1 MSRTPTPDE
10 LRQVYAEL
18 KRQGLSRYDYDELVR
33 IDSQGRL
40 LMTTDVANASKAACQ
55 AIKASFKQLTAFQIV
70 AVNCQTTGNN
80 WLQQSLTKHNKPYV
94 WALYLEIDD
103 NTEHADLFL
112 DGYDAVS
119 KYIPELD
126 NILRVA
132 HLNGVDISKQNVHAD
147 IRGKQHMS
155 AVNEAKIP
163 EVPEKWYSKITAQ
176 MIEDYWPLKYVAD
189 YFAEVLNGTTSL
201 NEARDNLLSF
211 IPEYES
217 NKWNQLKECDGG
229 GAGAGG
235 DASGA
240 AGGDAGGAAASTGD
254 AATSTADVLGD
265 CHHDGK
271 NNDGYMGPGCFH
283 MPMHCMSYTTRYGG
297 SIRPKKKKKQKKHA
311 LRRFID
317 DVKVIEDY
325 DDLVS
330 EEDFFNYKKD

>member
-132 HLNGVDISKQNVHAD
+132 HLNGVDVNKQNVHAD
-147 IRGKQHMS
+147 IRGKQS
-155 AVNEAKIP
+155 SGIN
-163 EVPEKWYSKITAQ
+163 
-176 MIEDYWPLKYVAD
+176 
-189 YFAEVLNGTTSL
+189 
-201 NEARDNLLSF
+201 
-211 IPEYES
+211 
-217 NKWNQLKECDGG
+217 ECDGG

-235 DASGA
+235 A
-240 AGGDAGGAAASTGD
+240 AGGDASGAVAGAGD
-254 AATSTADVLGD
+254 ASTSTADVLGD
-265 CHHDGK
+265 CHHNSN

-325 DDLVS
+325 NDLVS